1 MKRRLPVATVFTLS
15 LLVASSLMLVIP
27 VSAHHGFQFE
37 FDGSKYINVTG
48 TLTKVEWENPHIYFN
63 VESKVGPD
71 DPTAPDPTGKITTW
85 RFEGSS
91 VSLVQRTGTRRA
103 DLVDSIGKTVTVRA
117 CPGKGSLPKG
127 AAELVKL
134 SDDRE
139 IVVGRKRYYGEGPV
153 PADIDKDPVN

>member
-1 MKRRLPVATVFTLS
+1 MRRQLPVAIAINLS
-15 LLVASSLMLVIP
+15 LLVASSLLLAIP
-27 VSAHHGFQFE
+27 VFAHHGFQFE
-37 FDGSKYINVTG
+37 FDGSKYIYITG

-63 VESKVGPD
+63 VESKASPQ
-71 DPTAPDPTGKITTW
+71 DPSSLDPNGKITNW

-117 CPGKGSLPKG
+117 CPGKGGLAKG
-127 AAELVKL
+127 AAETVKVA
-134 SDDRE
+134 DDRE
-139 IVVGRKRYYGEGPV
+139 VVVGRKRYYGSGAV

>member
-1 MKRRLPVATVFTLS
+1 MRRQLPVALLLNLCLLVISS
-15 LLVASSLMLVIP
+15 LLLTVP
-27 VSAHHGFQFE
+27 VFAHHGFQFE
-37 FDGSKYINVTG
+37 FDGSKYIYITG

-63 VESKVGPD
+63 VESKASPENPANS
-71 DPTAPDPTGKITTW
+71 DPSGKVTNW

-117 CPGKGSLPKG
+117 CPGKGALAKG
-127 AAELVKL
+127 AAETVKV
-134 SDDRE
+134 SDDKE
-139 IVVGRKRYYGEGPV
+139 VVVGRKRYYGEGPA

>member
-1 MKRRLPVATVFTLS
+1 MRRQLPVAIVANLS
-15 LLVASSLMLVIP
+15 LLVVSSLLFTVP
-27 VSAHHGFQFE
+27 VFAHHGFQFE
-37 FDGSKYINVTG
+37 FDGSKYIYITG

-63 VESKVGPD
+63 VESKASPD
-71 DPTAPDPTGKITTW
+71 NPAAQDPSGKVTNW

-117 CPGKGSLPKG
+117 CPGKGGLAKG
-127 AAELVKL
+127 AAETVKVAE
-134 SDDRE
+134 DRE
-139 IVVGRKRYYGEGPV
+139 VVVGRKRYYGEDPA